1 MLCLPNS
8 SFEIALSPLLLWRV
22 LCSESVAYS
31 AHMKRALDAGA
42 GVEQGGAPKRLRV
55 DPERLAAKQMQQQ
68 GMQMQQQGMQPQ
80 LAFQQQGSGFQPQGQ
95 GHSQPQG
102 AHSPLPFVLHTDDDD
117 NSSDAEMRQ
126 AGALPS
132 SAGAAGLGGIV
143 VKQEH
148 GAGGAPSTVSSPR
161 SPGASSAT
169 SHGAGSSHA
178 LSPSSL
184 GRQLGAGAPI
194 TAEQVWS
201 CSHELHRA
209 MPRLPDSG
217 LTVGCVVV

>member
-1 MLCLPNS
+1 
-8 SFEIALSPLLLWRV
+8 
-22 LCSESVAYS
+22 
-31 AHMKRALDAGA
+31 MKRALDAGA

-55 DPERLAAKQMQQQ
+55 DPERIAAKQQMQMQQQ
-68 GMQMQQQGMQPQ
+68 MQHQGMQPQ
-80 LAFQQQGSGFQPQGQ
+80 LAFQQQGSGFQPQGSGLQ
-95 GHSQPQG
+95 QPQG

-132 SAGAAGLGGIV
+132 SAGASGLGGIV

-148 GAGGAPSTVSSPR
+148 GAGAPSTVSSPR

-169 SHGAGSSHA
+169 SHGAGSSHGPGSSA

-194 TAEQVWS
+194 TAEQVCLS
-201 CSHELHRA
+201 LSSVFFPTSIPTL
-209 MPRLPDSG
+209 S
-217 LTVGCVVV
+217 